1 LPLDLLLVAS
11 ANPED
16 YTNRGR
22 LITPLKDRFGSQVRT
37 HYPLDVETEVAI
49 ITQEADPFR
58 VDGIDVSIPEHMT
71 EVIATISQ
79 IARQSPHISQRSGVS
94 VRLSVSNQEVM
105 VANAARRALIAG
117 EDEVVPRV
125 CDLEALPASTAGKVE
140 IETLEEG
147 REEQI
152 LDHIIRSAVLEV
164 FRELVGPEQL
174 TSVVTDFEGRDPV
187 EIGEDVSS
195 ADYVALVESMPS
207 LARPVTQ
214 LVGADATPGQVASAV
229 ELILEGLHLS
239 KRLNKDAVSGRA
251 QYRARG

>member
-1 LPLDLLLVAS
+1 
-11 ANPED
+11 
-16 YTNRGR
+16 
-22 LITPLKDRFGSQVRT
+22 
-37 HYPLDVETEVAI
+37 
-49 ITQEADPFR
+49 
-58 VDGIDVSIPEHMT
+58 M
-71 EVIATISQ
+71 
-79 IARQSPHISQRSGVS
+79 
-94 VRLSVSNQEVM
+94 
-105 VANAARRALIAG
+105 
-117 EDEVVPRV
+117 
-125 CDLEALPASTAGKVE
+125 
-140 IETLEEG
+140 
-147 REEQI
+147 
-152 LDHIIRSAVLEV
+152 LEV

-214 LVGADATPGQVASAV
+214 LAGADATPGQVASAV